1 MSNPNPILSINEY
14 KEIVYATPAAKDLL
28 TSIPSCNNELNALSP
43 KNLHEV
49 IQHLKKQ
56 TKQVI
61 KIEHQL
67 KSKTLLCEFHR
78 LDDVNQVD
86 VHIVDITEQKIAKD
100 ELYYQAFHD
109 VIRDKTI
116 QCIYD
121 SMWRTIN

>member
-1 MSNPNPILSINEY
+1 MN
-14 KEIVYATPAAKDLL
+14 
-28 TSIPSCNNELNALSP
+28 
-43 KNLHEV
+43 
-49 IQHLKKQ
+49 
-56 TKQVI
+56 
-61 KIEHQL
+61 HQL

-86 VHIVDITEQKIAKD
+86 VYIVDITEQKIAKD